1 MTTGD
6 AAADAEPE
14 NNLDLAATEVP
25 AEGPLATTNLDLAAT
40 GSADKLPV
48 EKPLAIT
55 THYDASKIQEWVRTG
70 VALAIVGAV
79 IVETLVL
86 TIAFVSGGIAAS
98 DLTAATAAIVTPL
111 VGIAGTVLG
120 FYFGS
125 HKSNS

>member
-1 MTTGD
+1 VIAGD
-6 AAADAEPE
+6 GAADAEPE
-14 NNLDLAATEVP
+14 KNLDLAATEP
-25 AEGPLATTNLDLAAT
+25 AHSQQLAAVGPLATAT
-40 GSADKLPV
+40 P
-48 EKPLAIT
+48 
-55 THYDASKIQEWVRTG
+55 YDPSRVQEWVRTG
-70 VALAIVGAV
+70 VALAVVGAV

-125 HKSNS
+125 HRSNS

>member
-1 MTTGD
+1 MV

-25 AEGPLATTNLDLAAT
+25 TTNLDLAAI
-40 GSADKLPV
+40 GPPDKLPV
-48 EKPLAIT
+48 AKPLAIT

-79 IVETLVL
+79 IVETLIL
-86 TIAFVSGGIAAS
+86 TAAFVSGGIAAS

>member
-1 MTTGD
+1 VTAGD
-6 AAADAEPE
+6 AGADAEPG
-14 NNLDLAATEVP
+14 NNLDLGVGISGTGPVYTTNLDLAATEVP
-25 AEGPLATTNLDLAAT
+25 AVRALAVTT
-40 GSADKLPV
+40 P
-48 EKPLAIT
+48 
-55 THYDASKIQEWVRTG
+55 YDPSRVQEWVRTG

-79 IVETLVL
+79 IVETLIL
-86 TIAFVSGGIAAS
+86 SIAFVSGGIAAS

>member
-1 MTTGD
+1 MIAGD

-14 NNLDLAATEVP
+14 KNLDLAATEVP
-25 AEGPLATTNLDLAAT
+25 AMGPLAATNLDLAAS
-40 GSADKLPV
+40 GPPDKLPV
-48 EKPLAIT
+48 AKPLAIT

-79 IVETLVL
+79 IVETLIL
-86 TIAFVSGGIAAS
+86 TAAFVSGGIAAS